1 MTREAKREAVG
12 FLVAGGL
19 STHRAC
25 LLISLAY
32 ATFRYQAQSTDDTE
46 LINRVRDLA
55 ARYPRYGYRRITAL
69 LRQTQLVNHKRVRR
83 VWRQHH
89 LQVKRISRSRSARSR
104 SPRPEATHPGHIWA
118 YDFVEDALASGTT
131 FKVLTVMDEFTR
143 EGLALEV
150 AVTTSAERVIGVLSA
165 LFAQHG
171 APTYLRSDNG
181 AEFVA
186 QAVQLWL
193 VDCGVQ
199 TLYIEPGKPW
209 QNGKEER
216 FNGTVRDECLNRFV
230 FGSLAEACVRL
241 TCFRHEYNSERP
253 HSSLGYLTPQA
264 FRAAWAEA
272 QQKQADPLI
281 PI

>member
-1 MTREAKREAVG
+1 MY
-12 FLVAGGL
+12 
-19 STHRAC
+19 RAC
-25 LLISLAY
+25 LLLSLAH
-32 ATFRYQAQSTDDTE
+32 ATFRYQAHPDDDTE
-46 LINRVRDLA
+46 LSNRVHDLA
-55 ARYPRYGYRRITAL
+55 TRHPRYGYRRITAL
-69 LRQTQLVNHKRVRR
+69 LRQTEPVNHKRVRR
-83 VWRQHH
+83 IWRQHQ
-89 LQVKRISRSRSARSR
+89 LQVKRLRRLRPRRSRSARL
-104 SPRPEATHPGHIWA
+104 EATRPGQIWA
-118 YDFVEDALASGTT
+118 YDFVEDTLASGTP

-143 EGLALEV
+143 EGLALDV
-150 AVTTSAERVIGVLSA
+150 ALTTSAERVIGVLTA

-171 APTYLRSDNG
+171 APSYLRSDNG

-193 VDCGVQ
+193 RESGVQ

-230 FGSLAEACVRL
+230 FGSIAEACVRL
-241 TCFRHEYNSERP
+241 NCYRREYNSERP

-264 FRAAWAEA
+264 FRAAWIEA

-281 PI
+281 GT